1 MRVVGKVA
9 IVTGAGRGIGR
20 AIALD
25 LAREGVNVV
34 GAARTRSEVERV
46 SREIRQMGRQSLAL
60 TTDVTVPESVAA
72 MAEATLREFGRID
85 ILVNNAGV
93 NQPLRAVIDLEPE
106 MWDEVIAV
114 NLKGT
119 YLCARAVL
127 PAMLEQGSGRI
138 INVSSIGGRRGRAQ
152 RSAYRAAK
160 AGVLSFTESLSDEV
174 KRVGINVNAICPA
187 GVATEM
193 LRQTMPGRDPSTLM
207 TPEEISAIVVFLA
220 SDEARAVHGAVLDV
234 FGSATSI
241 QAGA

>member
-1 MRVVGKVA
+1 MNERQVEVA
-9 IVTGAGRGIGR
+9 IIGAG
-20 AIALD
+20 
-25 LAREGVNVV
+25 
-34 GAARTRSEVERV
+34 S
-46 SREIRQMGRQSLAL
+46 
-60 TTDVTVPESVAA
+60 
-72 MAEATLREFGRID
+72 
-85 ILVNNAGV
+85 AG
-93 NQPLRAVIDLEPE
+93 L
-106 MWDEVIAV
+106 
-114 NLKGT
+114 G
-119 YLCARAVL
+119 
-127 PAMLEQGSGRI
+127 
-138 INVSSIGGRRGRAQ
+138 
-152 RSAYRAAK
+152 AYRAAK